1 VTRARRGAWLA
12 LGVLAVVNLLNYA
25 HRNVLQPCYDDLR
38 GQFGFSNGELGF
50 LGAAYMFVHALAT
63 VPMGWAGDRYDRRRL
78 IAFGLGLASIAAGAA
93 ALASGLASLT
103 VSRAL
108 TGLGT
113 AAIVPTANSIL
124 GEAFEGDGKALAMA
138 VFNLGLFLGG
148 VFGFGLGGAFGFP
161 TSFLVFAA
169 PGLILVPL
177 VARLPVPP
185 RRAGAG
191 DPARATGLRQ
201 FVRDARELL
210 RGRTFRWL
218 MGSATAMAFA
228 AGGYLAW
235 LLDFLG
241 KERHLGEAGAVRVLG
256 IALFG
261 GLAGVITGG
270 RLADRL
276 RRRWPAGRMIAIVI
290 GMAATVPCALACLY
304 GPGGAFLYA
313 GSVLMMF
320 FVSWY
325 HGPIAAS
332 VDDLAPPE
340 RAATAQSLVIFV
352 MHAAGTAP
360 AWWIIGAVSD
370 ATSLTTAMLVPTTMV
385 AVAALLMARAAATYP
400 ARGGSVPPAAL

>member
-1 VTRARRGAWLA
+1 
-12 LGVLAVVNLLNYA
+12 
-25 HRNVLQPCYDDLR
+25 
-38 GQFGFSNGELGF
+38 
-50 LGAAYMFVHALAT
+50 
-63 VPMGWAGDRYDRRRL
+63 
-78 IAFGLGLASIAAGAA
+78 
-93 ALASGLASLT
+93 
-103 VSRAL
+103 
-108 TGLGT
+108 
-113 AAIVPTANSIL
+113 
-124 GEAFEGDGKALAMA
+124 
-138 VFNLGLFLGG
+138 
-148 VFGFGLGGAFGFP
+148 
-161 TSFLVFAA
+161 
-169 PGLILVPL
+169 
-177 VARLPVPP
+177 
-185 RRAGAG
+185 
-191 DPARATGLRQ
+191 
-201 FVRDARELL
+201 
-210 RGRTFRWL
+210 

-256 IALFG
+256 VALFG
-261 GLAGVITGG
+261 GLAGVVTGG

-290 GMAATVPCALACLY
+290 GMTATVPCALACLY

-360 AWWIIGAVSD
+360 AWWIVGAVSD
-370 ATSLTTAMLVPTTMV
+370 ATSLTTAMLVPTAMV
-385 AVAALLMARAAATYP
+385 ALAALLMSRAAATYP
-400 ARGGSVPPAAL
+400 GRSHPPAGSVPPAAL